1 MIYIYIYSMLDV
13 CVCVFVS
20 VWCTW
25 KCVLCI
31 YIHNKLWQIIN
42 GETETMATKNRNVNF
57 NENLNGEQQRR
68 KMRRLWC
75 LILVL
80 LAVLLLLVFCHCC
93 CCCCLRTLAVRN
105 HFGLAYAAASDT
117 AAAAPQ
123 IAAHRYCAIAPNCR
137 NASGAVA
144 DTATV
149 AA

>member
-1 MIYIYIYSMLDV
+1 
-13 CVCVFVS
+13 
-20 VWCTW
+20 
-25 KCVLCI
+25 
-31 YIHNKLWQIIN
+31 
-42 GETETMATKNRNVNF
+42 
-57 NENLNGEQQRR
+57 
-68 KMRRLWC
+68 MRRLWC

-123 IAAHRYCAIAPNCR
+123 IAGHRYCAIAPNCR